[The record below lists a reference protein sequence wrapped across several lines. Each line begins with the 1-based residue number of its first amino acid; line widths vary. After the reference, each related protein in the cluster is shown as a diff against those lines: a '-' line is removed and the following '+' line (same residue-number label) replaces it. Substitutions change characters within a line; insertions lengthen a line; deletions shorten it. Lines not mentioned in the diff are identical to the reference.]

1 MSQSLTAREVHARH
15 PVIDGHADSMWRYLD
30 KPDGFFGDRR
40 EGHLDSRRLRETG
53 QNVQIMAVYTPP
65 ERAGL
70 DALQYGLDF
79 VCGLNALFDSPLNAA
94 LKPPYSRILT
104 PRDLAA
110 ACRPGFFGFLLFLEG
125 ASPLRGNLKNLDTFY
140 RLGIRGIT
148 LTHNHD
154 NEAARGCFADGKGRG
169 LTAFGRD
176 LVAEMGARGV
186 VIDLAHSNEDTFWET
201 LALARSPVIDSHTGL
216 RAFWDHPRN
225 LTDSQLEA
233 IAATGGVACIDF
245 LPDHLA
251 TRAEPKG
258 PVGIDQVVR
267 VIGHA
272 VERAGIDAVG
282 LGADWDGFEEPIVG
296 LEDAAQLPR
305 LTQALLD
312 AGCSEEDT
320 AKILGGNLER
330 ALGAAMTAR
339 AD

>member
-1 MSQSLTAREVHARH
+1 
-15 PVIDGHADSMWRYLD
+15 
-30 KPDGFFGDRR
+30 
-40 EGHLDSRRLRETG
+40 
-53 QNVQIMAVYTPP
+53 
-65 ERAGL
+65 
-70 DALQYGLDF
+70 
-79 VCGLNALFDSPLNAA
+79 
-94 LKPPYSRILT
+94 
-104 PRDLAA
+104 
-110 ACRPGFFGFLLFLEG
+110 
-125 ASPLRGNLKNLDTFY
+125 
-140 RLGIRGIT
+140 
-148 LTHNHD
+148 
-154 NEAARGCFADGKGRG
+154 
-169 LTAFGRD
+169 
-176 LVAEMGARGV
+176 
-186 VIDLAHSNEDTFWET
+186 
-201 LALARSPVIDSHTGL
+201 
-216 RAFWDHPRN
+216 
-225 LTDSQLEA
+225 LEA
-233 IAATGGVACIDF
+233 IAGTGGVACIDF